1 MTFRQL
7 NCFAAIY
14 ECRSIVKAA
23 QKLYISQQGLSRIL
37 GTLEGEVGV
46 LFVRLHHG
54 LEPTA
59 LGTKLYYACQP
70 VLREMQELDQ
80 VVADVSQLAAKQLR
94 VGLVGGTR
102 YLNAINVRQLWQQR
116 FSAKH
121 PTTQFEAEE
130 LSYARGLELFQENKV
145 DMITYSDYEAPCD
158 CVQIALRTWDRVLLV
173 PEGHPLYHES
183 RISPQMLKGEHLLM
197 HINRYAQQKFLK
209 YCEEHDC
216 LPAETVRLSDTLYL
230 YDTCQRSKFLGLT
243 IDEYYTGSLLPQFP
257 TLRAI
262 PFTER
267 FLPYTVSTLFRANHP
282 KAKLLTA
289 ISQELRLLVD
299 SSAG

>member
-14 ECRSIVKAA
+14 ECRSIVRAA

-37 GTLEGEVGV
+37 GTLEGEAGV

-54 LEPTA
+54 LEPTP

-70 VLREMQELDQ
+70 VLREMQELDR
-80 VVADVSQLAAKQLR
+80 VIADVSQLAAKQLR

-145 DMITYSDYEAPCD
+145 DMITYSDYEAPSD
-158 CVQIALRTWDRVLLV
+158 CIQIALRTWDRVLLV
-173 PEGHPLYHES
+173 PEGHHLYHES
-183 RISPQMLKGEHLLM
+183 QISPQMLKGEHLLM
-197 HINRYAQQKFLK
+197 YINRHAQKKFSK

-216 LPAETVRLSDTLYL
+216 LPAEMVRLSDTLYL
-230 YDTCQRSKFLGLT
+230 YDTCQRSRILGLT
-243 IDEYYTGSLLPQFP
+243 IDGYYASLLPQFP
-257 TLRAI
+257 ALRAI
-262 PFTER
+262 PFTES
-267 FLPYTVSTLFRANHP
+267 FLPYTVSTMFRANHP

-289 ISQELRLLVD
+289 ISQELRLLFD